1 MNLDY
6 RNISNHTLSYNE
18 EYKENQL
25 NTNGSEKVNN
35 LDAIYIDP
43 KVIAKVSLESNIM
56 YKKMQEFDYL
66 NVNELKSNFAQVQSK
81 AITQERVSQLLC
93 CDK

>member
-1 MNLDY
+1 MNIDY
-6 RNISNHTLSYNE
+6 RNISNHTQSYNDE
-18 EYKENQL
+18 FKENQF
-25 NTNGSEKVNN
+25 NTTIVEKVNN

-56 YKKMQEFDYL
+56 YKKLQEFDYL
-66 NVNELKSNFAQVQSK
+66 NVNELKNNFAQVQSK
-81 AITQERVSQLLC
+81 AITQEKVSQLLY